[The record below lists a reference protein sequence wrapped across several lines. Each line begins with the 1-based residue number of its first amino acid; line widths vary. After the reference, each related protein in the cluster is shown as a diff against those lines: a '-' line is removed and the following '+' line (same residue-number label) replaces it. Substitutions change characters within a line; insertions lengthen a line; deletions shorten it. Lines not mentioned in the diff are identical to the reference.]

1 MKHPRMCEM
10 AVSPHLFLSFSPTP
24 FWTHAHV
31 NHAALGRVHHRQ
43 SNEQHELYSIPNFRH
58 IDGSCVVHAQSL
70 LDLAGVG
77 GGGGEKVFLRPSK
90 PFNQGM
96 RAWYH
101 GTAKLG
107 SIS

>member
-10 AVSPHLFLSFSPTP
+10 AVRHTLFSLSPYP

-43 SNEQHELYSIPNFRH
+43 YNEQLELYSIPNFRH
-58 IDGSCVVHAQSL
+58 VDGSRVIHAQSL

-77 GGGGEKVFLRPSK
+77 GGGGGGEVGEGVL
-90 PFNQGM
+90 
-96 RAWYH
+96 
-101 GTAKLG
+101 TAFDTF
-107 SIS
+107 